1 VLARPVEDLL
11 AVAVRSAVAVG
22 AVAVVLLREL
32 LVLAFQVRAAD
43 TGAIS

>member
-22 AVAVVLLREL
+22 AVAVVLLQEL
-32 LVLAFQVRAAD
+32 LVLAFQVRAAAS
-43 TGAIS
+43 GAIS

>member
-22 AVAVVLLREL
+22 AVAVVLLQEL

-43 TGAIS
+43 TSAIS